1 MHLKKFSDLFE
12 SAPSLDFFPANFKEA
27 FKGDLT
33 NIKADLKYAL
43 ARGLRGHFGTTLKN
57 GKIYPH
63 QY

>member
-33 NIKADLKYAL
+33 NIKADLKYA
-43 ARGLRGHFGTTLKN
+43 
-57 GKIYPH
+57 
-63 QY
+63 